1 MDLTSAQIEAS
12 VVQLDLPFAQ
22 DHFHDIYDTPLLL
35 RSALLNYISLNAS
48 VTKSTLVDLGS
59 SENIFSASPPKFSDI
74 PPIECS
80 KAFPSTT

>member
-1 MDLTSAQIEAS
+1 MYVAKKTFPEGILVEG
-12 VVQLDLPFAQ
+12 PFKRNI
-22 DHFHDIYDTPLLL
+22 IYDTPLLL
-35 RSALLNYISLNAS
+35 LSALLIDISFYAS